1 MFRFTSEPASNPKEH
16 ADMIVDNKMKFMQGR
31 GIDQSIII
39 MTVGGDSTVS
49 GQPKS

>member
-1 MFRFTSEPASNPKEH
+1 MFHFTSEPASNPKEH

-31 GIDQSIII
+31 GIDQSI

-49 GQPKS
+49 RQPKS